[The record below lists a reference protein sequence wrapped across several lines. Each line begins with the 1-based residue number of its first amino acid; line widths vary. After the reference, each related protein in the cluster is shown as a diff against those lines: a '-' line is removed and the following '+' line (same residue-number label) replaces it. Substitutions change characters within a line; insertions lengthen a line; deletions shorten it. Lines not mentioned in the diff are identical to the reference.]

1 MSAYLALGMR
11 TRVDLR
17 QLSHTIKVQH
27 GMTHNAV
34 HVEVE
39 VIILLAIR
47 IRTSNVNRYR
57 YYAAVFSSDLGFV
70 HLFYGAYY
78 GKCM

>member
-1 MSAYLALGMR
+1 
-11 TRVDLR
+11 
-17 QLSHTIKVQH
+17 
-27 GMTHNAV
+27 MTHNAV

-39 VIILLAIR
+39 VVILLAIR

-70 HLFYGAYY
+70 HLIYRAYY
-78 GKCM
+78 ESICELRIGMRTQQTNQFSGTFC